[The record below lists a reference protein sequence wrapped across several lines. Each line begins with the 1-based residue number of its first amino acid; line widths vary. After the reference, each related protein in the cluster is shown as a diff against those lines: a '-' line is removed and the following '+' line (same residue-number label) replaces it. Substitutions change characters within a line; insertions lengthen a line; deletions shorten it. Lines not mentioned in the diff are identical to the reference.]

1 MKINKELIT
10 FENNLLRAHKWAHR
24 FFIFSFI
31 NYFPASLIT
40 YEKILNENSK
50 MKTLPHFTKKLK
62 PLYLFLLLTSGFV
75 ACENHRFDSDKRQ
88 IMAKDE
94 IRSKL
99 HKVSGYDITGFKE
112 DTIEV
117 TGLPDL
123 KKEIRYQ
130 LDFEYLDSGKVLQK
144 KTGEVFFTPDGAS
157 IINSKI
163 TDR

>member
-1 MKINKELIT
+1 
-10 FENNLLRAHKWAHR
+10 
-24 FFIFSFI
+24 
-31 NYFPASLIT
+31 
-40 YEKILNENSK
+40 

-62 PLYLFLLLTSGFV
+62 LLSLFILLALGFF

-99 HKVSGYDITGFKE
+99 HKAREYDITGFKE

-117 TGLPDL
+117 SDNPDF

-130 LDFEYLDSGKVLQK
+130 LDFEYIDSSNVLQK
-144 KTGEVFFTPDGAS
+144 KTGEVFFTPDGSS

>member
-1 MKINKELIT
+1 
-10 FENNLLRAHKWAHR
+10 
-24 FFIFSFI
+24 
-31 NYFPASLIT
+31 
-40 YEKILNENSK
+40 

-62 PLYLFLLLTSGFV
+62 PLFFFLLLALVVV

-88 IMAKDE
+88 LMAKDE

-99 HKVSGYDITGFKE
+99 QKAHEYDITGFKE

-117 TGLPDL
+117 SDNPDL

-130 LDFEYLDSGKVLQK
+130 LDFEYIDSNNILQK
-144 KTGEVFFTPDGAS
+144 KNGEVFFTPDGSS